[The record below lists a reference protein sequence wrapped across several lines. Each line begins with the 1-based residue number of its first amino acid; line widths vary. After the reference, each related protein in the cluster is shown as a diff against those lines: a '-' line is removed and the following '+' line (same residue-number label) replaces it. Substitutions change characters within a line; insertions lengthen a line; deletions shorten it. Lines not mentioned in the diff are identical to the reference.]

1 MEQLNSSLVSNYGI
15 AANINISDGV
25 VGSSSSS
32 SSISSSSS
40 GSSSS
45 SSSSVSSN
53 SSSSNISSRT
63 CLFPD
68 VCTAVI
74 IVPIY
79 RNL

>member
-15 AANINISDGV
+15 AANINISGGGV
-25 VGSSSSS
+25 GSSSS
-32 SSISSSSS
+32 SSISSSR
-40 GSSSS
+40 
-45 SSSSVSSN
+45 SSSVSSN
-53 SSSSNISSRT
+53 SISSNISSKT
-63 CLFPD
+63 CFFPD